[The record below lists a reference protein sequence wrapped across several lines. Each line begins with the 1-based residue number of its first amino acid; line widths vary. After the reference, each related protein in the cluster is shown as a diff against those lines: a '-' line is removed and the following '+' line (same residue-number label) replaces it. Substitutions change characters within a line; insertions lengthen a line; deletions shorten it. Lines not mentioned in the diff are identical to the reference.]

1 MMSTIKFYQDLKDI
15 KDPAHVFVFASDHE
29 GLMGSE
35 SGKIAKEVYGRMTYD
50 YDGFKQT
57 SRGYTYGLPIKD
69 TVLKFSSLEDIE
81 NEIFRFVIIVK
92 ELTEYK
98 TWVFPN
104 ILDKIPTTHKSGVIE
119 IINEYFG
126 QQRGD
131 AVVRRNVVFPNS
143 WRTFLV

>member
-1 MMSTIKFYQDLKDI
+1 MTTIKFYQDLKDI

-35 SGKIAKEVYGRMTYD
+35 SGKIAKDVYGRMTYD

-81 NEIFRFVIIVK
+81 NEIFRFTIIVK

-104 ILDKIPTTHKSGVIE
+104 ILDKIPATHKSGVIE

-126 QQRGD
+126 QYRGD
-131 AVVRRNVVFPNS
+131 SIVRSNVVFPRS
-143 WRTFLV
+143 WGTFLI

>member
-1 MMSTIKFYQDLKDI
+1 MTTIKFYQDLKDI

-35 SGKIAKEVYGRMTYD
+35 SGKIAKDVYGRMTYD

-81 NEIFRFVIIVK
+81 NEIFRFTIIVK

-104 ILDKIPTTHKSGVIE
+104 ILDKLTATHKSGVIE

-126 QQRGD
+126 QYRGD
-131 AVVRRNVVFPNS
+131 SIVRSNVVFPRS
-143 WRTFLV
+143 WGTFLI